1 MSKTWKII
9 IAIVVVLVLG
19 MILAKSQGWLPDRDQ
34 GLEVKVEEVSLQTV
48 VQTVTASGKIQPE
61 TEVNIS
67 PEVSGEIIELPIVE
81 GQQVKKGDL
90 LVRINPDLY
99 ESAVNRSMASVNSA
113 KAAKAQAE
121 AQFIEAE
128 NIYKRNKKLH
138 EQKVISD
145 ADYDA
150 SKRQYD
156 VSRLS
161 VESAKYQLRSAEATL
176 KESRDNQ
183 RRTTIYAPT
192 EGTISSLSV
201 ENGERVVGTAQ
212 MAGTELLRIANL
224 ELMEV
229 VVEVSEN
236 DIVRVHKND
245 TAIVEIDAYLDE
257 EFKGVVSE
265 IASSAN
271 TQGTS
276 ADQITNFEVK
286 IRILKSSYQHLID
299 ERNSNPLR
307 PGMTATVDIRTK
319 VEKDV
324 VAIPLPAVT
333 TRTDTSSSAKSYR
346 MKSRSTT
353 PAEDESYEVV
363 FVVGDNDKAQL
374 QVVKTGIQDTENIV
388 IVEGLEEGDRVITG
402 PYTIV
407 SKELKNQSRIK
418 ITEEEKAD
426 ADSSEEEE

>member
-9 IAIVVVLVLG
+9 LIVVGVGVVGLV
-19 MILAKSQGWLPDRDQ
+19 LAKSQGWLPSRDG
-34 GLEVKVEEVSLQTV
+34 GLEVNTQEVGLNTV
-48 VQTVTASGKIQPE
+48 IQTVTASGKIQPE

-67 PEVSGEIIELPIVE
+67 PEVSGEIIALPIVE
-81 GQQVKKGDL
+81 GQQVEKGDL
-90 LVRINPDLY
+90 LVKINPDLY
-99 ESAVNRSMASVNSA
+99 ESAVNRSMAAVNSA
-113 KAAKAQAE
+113 KAGKSQAE
-121 AQFIEAE
+121 AQFIESE
-128 NIYKRNKKLH
+128 NIFKRNEKLH
-138 EQKVISD
+138 KQKVISD

-150 SKRQYD
+150 SKRQYE

-192 EGTISSLSV
+192 AGTISSLKV

-224 ELMEV
+224 DLMEV

-257 EFKGVVSE
+257 EFRGVVSE

-324 VAIPLPAVT
+324 VAIPLSAVT
-333 TRTDTSSSAKSYR
+333 TRLDTSSSAKSYR
-346 MKSRSTT
+346 MKSKSTT
-353 PAEDESYEVV
+353 PSGDESYEVV
-363 FVVGDNDKAQL
+363 FLVGDNNKAQL
-374 QVVKTGIQDTENIV
+374 RVVETGIQDTENIV
-388 IVEGLEEGDRVITG
+388 ITKGLEEGEKVITG
-402 PYTIV
+402 PYTVV
-407 SKELKNQSRIK
+407 SKELKNQSKIK
-418 ITEEEKAD
+418 ASEEKTEA
-426 ADSSEEEE
+426 EEQ